1 MKKLFTSRETLL
13 CMLILAML
21 LSVGSVAKD
30 FLSLGNLLSAYN
42 DTSILI
48 ILALGQMLV
57 IITRCIDLS
66 VAANLALT
74 GMIVAMINSS
84 FPDFPVPLLVLFG
97 MLLGLSMGM
106 INGLLV
112 WKLQIPAI
120 VVTLGTM
127 SIYRGIIF
135 LLSEGAWVNAHEMS
149 QTFMHIPRSLH
160 LGVALLSWL
169 SIIVV
174 VIFYYFCRSSRTG
187 REIYAAGNSPTAA
200 FYTGIDVGRSQ
211 FIAFSISGLLAGL
224 CGYLWVS
231 RYAVAYVD
239 VAAGFELQV
248 ISACVI
254 GGISIMGGR
263 GTVVGCVLGALFIG
277 VINNALPV
285 IGVSPF
291 WQMAISGS
299 VIVLAVIASS
309 KAEKKSGR
317 IILKSAAI
325 VPSR

>member
-1 MKKLFTSRETLL
+1 MKKLFTSREALL
-13 CMLILAML
+13 CLLILAML

-30 FLSLGNLLSAYN
+30 FLSLSNLLSAYN

-74 GMIVAMINSS
+74 GMVVAMLNSS
-84 FPDFPVPLLVLFG
+84 YPDFPVPLLMLFG
-97 MLLGLSMGM
+97 MLLGLTMGM

-112 WKLQIPAI
+112 WKLEIPAI

-135 LLSEGAWVNAHEMS
+135 LLSEGSWVNAHEMS
-149 QTFMHIPRSLH
+149 EAFMSIPRSLH

-169 SIIVV
+169 SIMVV
-174 VIFYYFCRSSRTG
+174 VIFYYFCRYSRSG

-263 GTVVGCVLGALFIG
+263 GTVAGCVLGALFIG
-277 VINNALPV
+277 VINNSLPV

-291 WQMAISGS
+291 WQMDISGS

>member
-1 MKKLFTSRETLL
+1 MKKLFTSREALL
-13 CMLILAML
+13 CILILIMT
-21 LSVGSVAKD
+21 LSVGAIADD
-30 FLSLGNLLSAYN
+30 FLSIGNLLSIYN

-74 GMIVAMINSS
+74 GMVIAMINSS
-84 FPDFPVPLLVLFG
+84 FPDFAVPLLVLFG
-97 MLLGLSMGM
+97 ALLGLCMGM

-112 WKLQIPAI
+112 WKLGIPAI

-127 SIYRGIIF
+127 SIYRGLIF
-135 LLSEGAWVNAHEMS
+135 LLSDGAWVNAHEMS
-149 QTFMHIPRSLH
+149 KMFMQIPRSTFI
-160 LGVALLSWL
+160 GIALLSWV
-169 SIIVV
+169 SIITVAV
-174 VIFYYFCRSSRTG
+174 FYYFIRYARTG

-200 FYTGIDVGRSQ
+200 FYIGIDVGRSQ
-211 FIAFSISGLLAGL
+211 FIAFSLSGLLAGL

-254 GGISIMGGR
+254 GGISIMGGV
-263 GTVVGCVLGALFIG
+263 GTVTGCVLGALFLG

-291 WQMAISGS
+291 WQMAISGG

-317 IILKSAAI
+317 IILKSAGLAH
-325 VPSR
+325 SK

>member
-1 MKKLFTSRETLL
+1 MKKLFTSREALL

-160 LGVALLSWL
+160 LGLALLSWL

>member
-1 MKKLFTSRETLL
+1 
-13 CMLILAML
+13 MLILAML